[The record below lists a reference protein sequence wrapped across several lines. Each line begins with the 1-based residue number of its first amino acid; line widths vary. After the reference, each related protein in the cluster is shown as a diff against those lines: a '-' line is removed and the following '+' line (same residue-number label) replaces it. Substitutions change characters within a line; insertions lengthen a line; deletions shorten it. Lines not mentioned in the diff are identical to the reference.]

1 MSEKPN
7 NRKVGVIVLAVDA
20 VEASWPELCR
30 TLFARFCP
38 FRTSLSPD
46 GTRIAYTGFCDQFEE
61 LGPDEMPP
69 RYYVSASFNN
79 GVVATVNFTKH
90 VPKPI
95 EQPKAS

>member
-20 VEASWPELCR
+20 VEASWPDLCR
-30 TLFARFCP
+30 AVFSRFCP

-46 GTRIAYTGFCDQFEE
+46 GTRIAYTGFCDQFDE
-61 LGPDEMPP
+61 LGPNETPP
-69 RYYVSASFNN
+69 RYLVSAALKN
-79 GVVATVNFTKH
+79 GIVATVTFTKQA
-90 VPKPI
+90 PKPI